1 MILLFALILLLS
13 LVLVPIGLPGIW
25 LMVLAG
31 VAYLWLAPVAPFGWL
46 VIIGCVAIATIAEV
60 LEFVLSAS
68 YTKKYGGTNRGAW
81 GALVGGLVGAIIG
94 VPIPIIGSVIGAFV
108 GAFGGALVME
118 LSRGATGEGATRA
131 ATGAT
136 IGRAI
141 AMALKVAAGCMI
153 AAWLFGAALL

>member
-1 MILLFALILLLS
+1 MIFLLALVLLLS
-13 LVLVPIGLPGIW
+13 LALVPLGLPGIW
-25 LMVLAG
+25 LMVLAAT
-31 VAYLWLAPVAPFGWL
+31 VYLWVAPVAPFGWL
-46 VIIGCVAIATIAEV
+46 VIVGCVAIATVAEV

-68 YTKKYGGTNRGAW
+68 YTKKYGGSTWGAW
-81 GALVGGLVGAIIG
+81 GALVGGLVGALIG

-118 LSRGATGEGATRA
+118 LSRGATSEGATRA

-153 AAWLFGAALL
+153 AAWIIGAALL